1 MNPNRCGLS
10 SGRGDIASLLHPKV
24 ISRGGTLRLQKTCN
38 IHHSSAAFGRAL
50 SSTLPPCLPYPDK
63 SGRVGGADTSKEA
76 QLSSDVRS
84 ERHAQAANPAQRLAA
99 LMCAAQAG
107 DQAAY
112 RTLLDDVALRLR
124 NLVRARAP
132 WLGHADVEDLV
143 QDILL
148 SLHASRATWDPAR
161 PFMPWLAT
169 IARHR
174 MADHARRYGRRA
186 ALHLACQDLAE
197 TFGPVPANNHAETVV
212 NFLTARDALAR
223 LSPTERDAV
232 DMLRLRQMTLAEA
245 AQESG
250 STVAALKVAVHRA
263 TKRLRGYTAGG
274 DGSGKDGK

>member
-1 MNPNRCGLS
+1 MS
-10 SGRGDIASLLHPKV
+10 SEDQARRKAQEQAQEQARAAS
-24 ISRGGTLRLQKTCN
+24 
-38 IHHSSAAFGRAL
+38 
-50 SSTLPPCLPYPDK
+50 
-63 SGRVGGADTSKEA
+63 
-76 QLSSDVRS
+76 
-84 ERHAQAANPAQRLAA
+84 PAERLAA
-99 LMCAAQAG
+99 LMVAAQAG
-107 DQAAY
+107 DREAY

-148 SLHASRATWDPAR
+148 SLHASRATWEPAR

-223 LSPTERDAV
+223 LSPTERAAV

-263 TKRLRGYTAGG
+263 TRRLRGFTGG
-274 DGSGKDGK
+274 GETGGKDRT